1 MSKYAVTAGVQDS
14 PVKTVLYGPEGIGKS
29 TFASHFPNPVFI
41 DTEGGTKRLNVARL
55 PQPTSWAMLLDE
67 VAEVRK
73 GSIPCGTLVIDTA
86 DWAERLCIQA
96 VCAKAKVNGIEDF
109 GYGKGYTYVK
119 EEFGKLL
126 DALEEVLQA
135 GHNVVVLAHAAIT
148 KFEQPDAVGNY
159 DRWSMKTSKQ
169 VAPLLREWCDMLL
182 FANYKTVVEKVSDG
196 KNAKS
201 KASGGRRVLYTAH
214 HPCWDAK
221 NRFDLPEEVPF
232 DYASIAACIPGSSA
246 QKAPSQREL
255 AAKQTEGVPVPKA
268 EADILP
274 SQQQEAKPVAQPQPA
289 PLQESS
295 EKNVL
300 LSLGV
305 PEKLAALMSANKV
318 SCEELQGVVGKRGY
332 FPEDMDLLQPCGRHR
347 TQGCQYYCLSLR
359 PRGVRQHGAGQAA
372 GYHQAAGTALCGAG
386 LLWRQERPRHR
397 EGGCPGLRRVPQACG
412 LSLFRLPEKRPD
424 HRPAEPQPFPPFPDA
439 RHPAR

>member
-1 MSKYAVTAGVQDS
+1 MSKYAVTSGIQTS

-29 TFASHFPNPVFI
+29 TFASHFPDPVFI

-67 VAEVRK
+67 VQAVRRGEV
-73 GSIPCGTLVIDTA
+73 PCGTLVIDTA
-86 DWAERLCIQA
+86 DWAERLAIRA
-96 VCAKAKVNGIEDF
+96 ICAKAKVDGLEGF
-109 GYGKGYTYVK
+109 GYGKGYTYAK

-126 DALEEVLQA
+126 DALEEVLNT

-182 FANYKTVVEKVSDG
+182 FANYKTVVEKVGDG

-201 KASGGRRVLYTAH
+201 KASGGRRVLYTTH
-214 HPCWDAK
+214 HACWDAK

-232 DYASIAACIPGSSA
+232 DYASIAACIPGT
-246 QKAPSQREL
+246 AP
-255 AAKQTEGVPVPKA
+255 APAPKS
-268 EADILP
+268 EPQPRPQPQPDADILP
-274 SQQQEAKPVAQPQPA
+274 SPQPEAKPVADPQPT
-289 PLQESS
+289 PQQESS

-300 LSLGV
+300 LDLGV

-318 SCEELQGVVGKRGY
+318 SCEELQAVVGKRGY
-332 FPEDMDLLQPCGRHR
+332 FPEDMPVRSYPADFVE
-347 TQGCQYYCLSLR
+347 GCLI
-359 PRGVRQHGAGQAA
+359 AA
-372 GYHQAAGTALCGAG
+372 
-386 LLWRQERPRHR
+386 W
-397 EGGCPGLRRVPQACG
+397 PQVFQMV
-412 LSLFRLPEKRPD
+412 LDSRD
-424 HRPAEPQPFPPFPDA
+424 IPF
-439 RHPAR
+439 

>member
-1 MSKYAVTAGVQDS
+1 MSKYSVTTGVQAA

-29 TFASHFPNPVFI
+29 TFASHFPDPVFI

-73 GSIPCGTLVIDTA
+73 GNVPCGTLVLDTA

-96 VCAKAKVNGIEDF
+96 VCARAKVNGIEDF

-119 EEFGKLL
+119 EEFSKLL
-126 DALEEVLQA
+126 DALEEVLNA
-135 GHNVVVLAHAAIT
+135 GHNVVMLAHAAIT

-182 FANYKTVVEKVSDG
+182 FANYKTVVEKAGSG
-196 KNAKS
+196 PNAKN
-201 KASGGRRVLYTAH
+201 KASGGRRVLYTTH

-221 NRFDLPEEVPF
+221 NRFGLPEELPL

-246 QKAPSQREL
+246 PKAPSQREL
-255 AAKQTEGVPVPKA
+255 APQVIERVPAPSA

-274 SQQQEAKPVAQPQPA
+274 SPVPQPQPPHEEVPTA
-289 PLQESS
+289 
-295 EKNVL
+295 L
-300 LSLGV
+300 LTPDLVALGV
-305 PEKLAALMSANKV
+305 PEKLAPLMSANNV
-318 SCEELQGVVGKRGY
+318 TPEELQHVVGERGY
-332 FPEDMDLLQPCGRHR
+332 FPEDMPIRDYPADFVEGCLVAAWPQVLQMVLDSRDL
-347 TQGCQYYCLSLR
+347 
-359 PRGVRQHGAGQAA
+359 
-372 GYHQAAGTALCGAG
+372 
-386 LLWRQERPRHR
+386 
-397 EGGCPGLRRVPQACG
+397 
-412 LSLFRLPEKRPD
+412 
-424 HRPAEPQPFPPFPDA
+424 PF
-439 RHPAR
+439 

>member
-1 MSKYAVTAGVQDS
+1 
-14 PVKTVLYGPEGIGKS
+14 
-29 TFASHFPNPVFI
+29 
-41 DTEGGTKRLNVARL
+41 
-55 PQPTSWAMLLDE
+55 MLLDE

-73 GSIPCGTLVIDTA
+73 GSVPCGTLVIDTA

-182 FANYKTVVEKVSDG
+182 FANYKTVVEKVGDG

-214 HPCWDAK
+214 HPCWMPKTALTCRRK
-221 NRFDLPEEVPF
+221 YPLTMPALPPASPAQCLHRHRNWNRSRVPSRKPISCP
-232 DYASIAACIPGSSA
+232 ARS
-246 QKAPSQREL
+246 R
-255 AAKQTEGVPVPKA
+255 KQSRWLSRSPHRC
-268 EADILP
+268 
-274 SQQQEAKPVAQPQPA
+274 
-289 PLQESS
+289 QESS

-332 FPEDMDLLQPCGRHR
+332 FPEDMPIKDYPADFVE
-347 TQGCQYYCLSLR
+347 GCLI
-359 PRGVRQHGAGQAA
+359 AA
-372 GYHQAAGTALCGAG
+372 
-386 LLWRQERPRHR
+386 W
-397 EGGCPGLRRVPQACG
+397 PQVFQMV
-412 LSLFRLPEKRPD
+412 LDNRD
-424 HRPAEPQPFPPFPDA
+424 IPF
-439 RHPAR
+439 

>member
-29 TFASHFPNPVFI
+29 TFASHFPDPVFI
-41 DTEGGTKRLNVARL
+41 DTEGGTKRLNVKRL

-73 GSIPCGTLVIDTA
+73 GSVPCGTLVLDTA

-96 VCAKAKVNGIEDF
+96 VCARAKVNGIEDF

-119 EEFGKLL
+119 EEFAKLL
-126 DALEEVLQA
+126 DALEEVLNA
-135 GHNVVVLAHAAIT
+135 GRNVVVLAHAAIT

-182 FANYKTVVEKVSDG
+182 FANYKTVVEKVGDG

-232 DYASIAACIPGSSA
+232 DYASIAACIPGAMSA
-246 QKAPSQREL
+246 QAPKPEPQPRP
-255 AAKQTEGVPVPKA
+255 QPKPQSA
-268 EADILP
+268 PEEDILP
-274 SQQQEAKPVAQPQPA
+274 APAPQPEPPREEVPPA
-289 PLQESS
+289 
-295 EKNVL
+295 L
-300 LSLGV
+300 LTPDLIALGV
-305 PEKLAALMSANKV
+305 PEKLAPLMSASNV
-318 SCEELQGVVGKRGY
+318 TPEELQAVVGKRGY
-332 FPEDMDLLQPCGRHR
+332 FPEDMPIRDYPADFVEGCLVGAWPQVLQMILDNRDL
-347 TQGCQYYCLSLR
+347 
-359 PRGVRQHGAGQAA
+359 
-372 GYHQAAGTALCGAG
+372 
-386 LLWRQERPRHR
+386 
-397 EGGCPGLRRVPQACG
+397 
-412 LSLFRLPEKRPD
+412 
-424 HRPAEPQPFPPFPDA
+424 PF
-439 RHPAR
+439 